1 LSQCVSAIQ
10 IVRPLGHGKHC
21 IFLQSTLSVPLNMS
35 EPNNGQALSPKDNRL
50 LAPKG
55 SQARYTGEVLLRTRP
70 RTYRKV
76 VALLADPDWSVVRIA
91 QACKVSENT
100 IAAVRLRE
108 ASTIEER
115 KKTLTSVLVDVAT
128 KAAEQME
135 CKVPRGSLRD
145 VTVAM
150 GVSTDKVLALQGQ
163 TPVGIQIANI
173 QMPTPKQ
180 DEARRR
186 AHHALDEIT
195 RLLREPE
202 TPENE
207 LLLKVHLKRLELT
220 SSQKEPGELSPVTPS
235 QD

>member
-1 LSQCVSAIQ
+1 M
-10 IVRPLGHGKHC
+10 IVTGKPLRFCKASLYVHL
-21 IFLQSTLSVPLNMS
+21 IIMQSS
-35 EPNNGQALSPKDNRL
+35 NGQMLTRQDERL
-50 LAPKG
+50 LLPKG
-55 SQARYTGEVLLRTRP
+55 SSGRYTGETLLRTRP
-70 RTYRKV
+70 RTYRKI

-145 VTVAM
+145 VTVTM

-163 TPVGIQIANI
+163 SPVGVQVAVVR
-173 QMPTPKQ
+173 MPTAEQ
-180 DEARRR
+180 DEERRR

-195 RLLREPE
+195 RLLQEPK
-202 TPENE
+202 TPENQ
-207 LLLKVHLKRLELT
+207 LLLKVMLKELQLSSPQNKRGELT
-220 SSQKEPGELSPVTPS
+220 PISNA